1 MQPIIKSN
9 GCTGMAGDGVVFIFS
24 GNGIFSFFDRT
35 AQKDTFK
42 NRANDFNH
50 FYIDFCWIY
59 V

>member
-1 MQPIIKSN
+1 
-9 GCTGMAGDGVVFIFS
+9 MAGDGVVFIFS